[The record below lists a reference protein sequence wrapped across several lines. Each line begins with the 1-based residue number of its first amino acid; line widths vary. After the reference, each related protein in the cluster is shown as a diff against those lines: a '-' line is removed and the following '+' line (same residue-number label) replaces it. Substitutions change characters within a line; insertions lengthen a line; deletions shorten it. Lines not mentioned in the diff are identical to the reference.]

1 MRLLSVRLI
10 VGLILGVTLVS
21 LVSSWFQVREAKN
34 DLRSDLERKVVT
46 FGESLAATGE
56 SFLQDG
62 DRPGFEKFLQ
72 RFNNRDHL
80 LGVSV
85 YDRQNFPLIRSG
97 QEGPP
102 TEKLPSLAE
111 ALRENKPVTTY
122 VRLGF
127 RRLFVLAAPL

>member
-62 DRPGFEKFLQ
+62 DRSGFEKFLQ

-80 LGVSV
+80 LGVSI
-85 YDRQNFPLIRSG
+85 YDREYFPLIVSG
-97 QEGPP
+97 LTGPAADKFP
-102 TEKLPSLAE
+102 PLNQ
-111 ALRENKPVTTY
+111 ALK
-122 VRLGF
+122 
-127 RRLFVLAAPL
+127 